1 MAIKPPSWAKN
12 AIPTARGW
20 QDPRTNELL
29 KSAKLLQADIDS
41 YLGTAPAAPA
51 PVVAAPVDA
60 VNEWQDEDVDGDG
73 EISDLEKMSK
83 IELEALGREHGV
95 ELDRRKSRKSLLG
108 QMKDLLN

>member
-1 MAIKPPSWAKN
+1 MAIKSPSWAKN
-12 AIPTARGW
+12 AIPTTRGW

-29 KSAKLLQADIDS
+29 KSAKLSQADIES
-41 YLGTAPAAPA
+41 YLGTAPA
-51 PVVAAPVDA
+51 PVVAAPVAA